1 MRSDP
6 PLESELARIR
16 RATDAIEPPP
26 DFAAEVMARVGS
38 RAPRS
43 VTMGATPTD
52 PGGLASSPS
61 TPRSGLPA
69 AEWLAQLSFVG
80 RRFVPIATLAAA
92 AAVALAWSVQ
102 TTLDETAPSA
112 LDIAQ
117 DLP

>member
-1 MRSDP
+1 MKSDP

-38 RAPRS
+38 RAPH
-43 VTMGATPTD
+43 
-52 PGGLASSPS
+52 SSPPS
-61 TPRSGLPA
+61 TA
-69 AEWLAQLSFVG
+69 WLAQLSFVG

-102 TTLDETAPSA
+102 TTLDESAPSA